1 LSNGEYAEREEEADA
16 LKIRDPYP
24 NTMKGGAISE
34 FIRGISMSGNEEDER
49 FFGLITSPKNEDSF
63 LYAPASALIAFAL
76 TRVLSKL

>member
-49 FFGLITSPKNEDSF
+49 FFGLMPFWTIFGSNI
-63 LYAPASALIAFAL
+63 Y
-76 TRVLSKL
+76 

>member
-1 LSNGEYAEREEEADA
+1 MSIGEYVGGEEGADA

-49 FFGLITSPKNEDSF
+49 FFGLMPF
-63 LYAPASALIAFAL
+63 
-76 TRVLSKL
+76 RQLSDPIY